1 MVKGTVRVARSG
13 NGLQP
18 LVDRLKALSKK
29 EVYVGI
35 PQEKSSRPAGGDSI
49 NNAELLYIHTHG
61 VRSQDMRQE
70 MEEKTKQGMKYSAA
84 HSLYVQSHGSPVWA
98 IPPRPVLEP
107 AIEDSKDVIGEKLA
121 MAAKAA
127 ADGDAQRAERSLE
140 MAGMAAQN
148 AARAWFENP
157 KNGWPPNSPKTIRL
171 KGSNSPLIDTGE
183 MRKAITYVVKD
194 KR

>member
-1 MVKGTVRVARSG
+1 MVKGTVRVSRSG

-35 PQEKSSRPAGGDSI
+35 PQEKASRPAGGDPI

-107 AIEDSKDVIGEKLA
+107 AIEDSKDVIGKKWQWRQKLLL
-121 MAAKAA
+121 M
-127 ADGDAQRAERSLE
+127 E
-140 MAGMAAQN
+140 MHRGQN
-148 AARAWFENP
+148 ATWN
-157 KNGWPPNSPKTIRL
+157 WLVWRL
-171 KGSNSPLIDTGE
+171 R
-183 MRKAITYVVKD
+183 MRQGHGLRTPRTD
-194 KR
+194 GRPTLQKRYA

>member
-1 MVKGTVRVARSG
+1 MVKGIVRVTRSG
-13 NGLQP
+13 GGLQP

-61 VRSQDMRQE
+61 VRAQE
-70 MEEKTKQGMKYSAA
+70 MRGEMQENTDHGMLYSAA
-84 HSLYVQSHGSPVWA
+84 HSLYVQSHGSPMWA

-107 AIEDSKDVIGEKLA
+107 AIEDSKDAIGVHLKA
-121 MAAKAA
+121 AAKAA
-127 ADGDAQRAERSLE
+127 ADGDAQRAERGLE
-140 MAGMAAQN
+140 LAGMTAQN

-157 KNGWPPNSPKTIRL
+157 KNGWPPNSPKTIRM
-171 KGSNSPLIDTGE
+171 KGSDSPLIDTGE

-194 KR
+194 KG